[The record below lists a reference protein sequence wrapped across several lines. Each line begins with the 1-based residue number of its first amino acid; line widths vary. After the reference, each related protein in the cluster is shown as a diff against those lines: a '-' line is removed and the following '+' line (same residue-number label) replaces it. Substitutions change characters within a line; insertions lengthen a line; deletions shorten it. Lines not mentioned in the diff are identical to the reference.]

1 VGWSVGYKPPPE
13 SDLIDEILLAA
24 GKALYLANRFES
36 NCRHVLGIAN
46 LVDLIKD
53 PVTSLEE
60 VAAKLPKEKMLGPTL
75 QGLLSHAD
83 MSIRPDEAAALTKAK
98 EARNY
103 IAHKGAAAI
112 GELSSYSVQR
122 KLDALRALRA
132 NVIDLANGDNIVSAW
147 VYEIDER
154 EPAPA
159 IVDYYTDLVDDWI
172 FGHLPREWLDPDWRP
187 GHRAPET
194 LIEAI
199 AAAKSYK
206 PWYSRPSKRRKP

>member
-1 VGWSVGYKPPPE
+1 VGWSVGYQPPPE

-36 NCRHVLGIAN
+36 NCQHVLGIAN

-60 VAAKLPKEKMLGPTL
+60 VAAKLPEDKMLGPTL
-75 QGLLSHAD
+75 QGLFSHAD
-83 MSIRPDEAAALTKAK
+83 MGIRPDEATALTKAK

-103 IAHKGAAAI
+103 IAHEGAAAI
-112 GELSSYSVQR
+112 GELSSYSVR
-122 KLDALRALRA
+122 GKLDALRALRA
-132 NVIDLANGDNIVSAW
+132 KVIDLANGDNIVSAW

-154 EPAPA
+154 EPPPP
-159 IVDYYTDLVDDWI
+159 IIDDYTDLVDDWI

-187 GHRAPET
+187 DHRPPKT

-206 PWYSRPSKRRKP
+206 PWYSRPRKRRKP